1 MRRPVLDGRAHH
13 AESARHRWPPV
24 VATPRGLAPPYPC
37 SGHHRGSRHLLHS
50 SLPLFG
56 PASSLLCSTPVATSP
71 VIACCTKCLPV
82 GTASEAGQQDSPAVV
97 FLREHLTGG
106 SLLRLVPHSTNPAV
120 SSAPRRSSSPTTSP
134 AASTTPSA
142 PHWRLLSVVTRATAE
157 APPPV
162 STPFP
167 ASPPRFS
174 CSGM

>member
-1 MRRPVLDGRAHH
+1 MRRPVPDGRAHR

-24 VATPRGLAPPYPC
+24 VVAPRGLAPPYPC
-37 SGHHRGSRHLLHS
+37 SRRHRGSRQLLHS

-56 PASSLLCSTPVATSP
+56 PGSSCSAPAAASP
-71 VIACCTKCLPV
+71 VITCCTKCLPV
-82 GTASEAGQQDSPAVV
+82 GTASEARQQDSPAV

-106 SLLRLVPHSTNPAV
+106 SLLLLVPHSTNPAV